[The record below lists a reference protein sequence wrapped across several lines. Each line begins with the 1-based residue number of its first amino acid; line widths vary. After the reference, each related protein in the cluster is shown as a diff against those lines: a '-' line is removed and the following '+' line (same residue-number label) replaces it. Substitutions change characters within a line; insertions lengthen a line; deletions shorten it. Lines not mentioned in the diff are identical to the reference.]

1 MADDSSTSSLHKLA
15 INAALK
21 CEWEQALDLNKQIIA
36 LEPEN
41 VECLNRMAKSH
52 MELGSYSEAKKLY
65 EQVLA
70 LDVYNTIAQKNLLK
84 VSAFKKDGIKSNH
97 ITPVTMSASF
107 FLEEPGFT
115 KVVTLIKLAEPQK
128 ILILS
133 AGMMVNLVPK
143 NRGVS
148 VTDMNN
154 QYVGA
159 LPDDTAHHL
168 LRLIKGGNKYNAYI
182 KSIKSSKVT
191 ILIREVF
198 RSKKFKN
205 QASFIDSNRPISFS
219 SDHLSLIANGNQDE
233 EAPDEPE
240 EIVI

>member
-1 MADDSSTSSLHKLA
+1 MADDSSTSNLHRQA

-21 CEWEQALDLNKQIIA
+21 CEWEQALLSNKQILEI
-36 LEPEN
+36 EPEN
-41 VECLNRMAKSH
+41 VDCLNRLAKAH
-52 MELGSYSEAKKLY
+52 IELGEYSEAKKIYQL
-65 EQVLA
+65 VLS
-70 LDVYNTIAQKNLLK
+70 LDAYNTIAQKNLLRI
-84 VSAFKKDGIKSNH
+84 SAFKKDGIKSNH
-97 ITPVTMSASF
+97 TAPMSISPSF

-115 KVVTLIKLAEPQK
+115 KLVVLIKLAEPQR

-143 NRGVS
+143 NRGIS

-159 LPDDTAHHL
+159 LPDDTSHHL
-168 LRLIKGGNKYNAYI
+168 LRLIKGGNKYTAYI
-182 KSIKSSKVT
+182 KSIKASKVT

-205 QASFIDSNRPISFS
+205 QASFLDSSRPLTFS

-233 EAPDEPE
+233 EASDETE
-240 EIVI
+240 EIVV